1 MEEVVCVCAVAL
13 NKRVPHRNTLRILLV
28 VTTPLSF
35 QLSKV
40 SNIHRGE
47 QIFLNASSKKS
58 RNTRL
63 GVATPWHLIRYRSKS
78 WRFLEIF
85 LLDRARSSSRCGG
98 VGRMSNVKAWSAN
111 FVDRTSGHILFVND
125 FISTTLIPLA
135 GHHLRRRVFPSKT
148 RDFNCEAADEQR
160 KDMGGVQLILH
171 LELVS
176 FLSLQVFSCKN
187 AERT

>member
-47 QIFLNASSKKS
+47 QIFLNASKKS

-85 LLDRARSSSRCGG
+85 LLEMRG
-98 VGRMSNVKAWSAN
+98 VGRMSNVKAQSAN
-111 FVDRTSGHILFVND
+111 FIDRTSG
-125 FISTTLIPLA
+125 
-135 GHHLRRRVFPSKT
+135 
-148 RDFNCEAADEQR
+148 
-160 KDMGGVQLILH
+160 
-171 LELVS
+171 VS
-176 FLSLQVFSCKN
+176 FSSMTLFQPH
-187 AERT
+187 